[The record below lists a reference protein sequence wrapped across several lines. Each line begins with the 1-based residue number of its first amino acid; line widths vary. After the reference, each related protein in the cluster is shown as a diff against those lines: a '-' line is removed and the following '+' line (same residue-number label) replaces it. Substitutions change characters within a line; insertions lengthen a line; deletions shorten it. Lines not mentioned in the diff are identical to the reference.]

1 MMPKLISMV
10 KFIMNSNEKGKY
22 CQQLIMLLP
31 SIIGMG
37 ALIGTTRECNRPTC
51 DCLQYCESKLD
62 TTDSLQ
68 PRKVSFALWR
78 WCSTV

>member
-10 KFIMNSNEKGKY
+10 TFIMNSNEKGKY

-37 ALIGTTRECNRPTC
+37 AVVH
-51 DCLQYCESKLD
+51 S
-62 TTDSLQ
+62 
-68 PRKVSFALWR
+68 
-78 WCSTV
+78 